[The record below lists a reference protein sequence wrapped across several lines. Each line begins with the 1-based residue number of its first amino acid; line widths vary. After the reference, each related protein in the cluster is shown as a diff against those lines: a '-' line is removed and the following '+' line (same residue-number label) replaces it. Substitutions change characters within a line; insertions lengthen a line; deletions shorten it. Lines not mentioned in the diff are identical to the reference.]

1 MNIHALGNVSSHR
14 LLFFFVLWAAHTS
27 GEIAATNKLIKKKH
41 LQCIRR
47 AHNDST
53 TP

>member
-1 MNIHALGNVSSHR
+1 MNNHAIGNVYSHR

-27 GEIAATNKLIKKKH
+27 GAIAVTDKLIKKKH

-47 AHNDST
+47 TQNDST